1 MGIRYYFAGTFVLLL
16 IASGYMGLLSHSI
29 NPTIP
34 SELQPNDK
42 VIHLVLFFVISLVF
56 YWIPDTSR
64 RRAMQMTLVVCT
76 LILGI
81 GSEILQGLVP
91 NDRTFDPFDIL
102 ANIVGSSAAVGLCA
116 WYHRRMME
124 RRRKA
129 RFGASVDDMNADI
142 ELGGIRRGEEN
153 GGHLEGQETGVTSR
167 SLEQEV
173 DNWDEN
179 EVDNWDTE
187 EGPGPDEETDHPR
200 AHRAGE
206 S

>member
-1 MGIRYYFAGTFVLLL
+1 
-16 IASGYMGLLSHSI
+16 
-29 NPTIP
+29 
-34 SELQPNDK
+34 
-42 VIHLVLFFVISLVF
+42 
-56 YWIPDTSR
+56 
-64 RRAMQMTLVVCT
+64 
-76 LILGI
+76 
-81 GSEILQGLVP
+81 
-91 NDRTFDPFDIL
+91 
-102 ANIVGSSAAVGLCA
+102 
-116 WYHRRMME
+116 ME